1 MTQNGILVIQC
12 FLILEV
18 CNIGRLHCVVNLILL
33 LPTCSVLYVQDSL
46 EEKGRIFFDPNTLSE
61 DGTVA
66 LGNYAFSEDGEWF
79 AYQLSES
86 GSDWKTIHVCTYV
99 CACIHVY
106 VHIICTY
113 VCMYMYCTH
122 IHMHMYVCMY
132 VCMYTL

>member
-1 MTQNGILVIQC
+1 MS
-12 FLILEV
+12 EV
-18 CNIGRLHCVVNLILL
+18 CNRQVPLCCCQSFFA

-86 GSDWKTIHVCTYV
+86 GSDWKTIHVRTYV
-99 CACIHVY
+99 HV
-106 VHIICTY
+106 HAS
-113 VCMYMYCTH
+113 M
-122 IHMHMYVCMY
+122 
-132 VCMYTL
+132 